1 MINRYF
7 WRLEDVKTGERVAL
21 PQLCADFR
29 GENWTVYDGTPPR
42 QPGSS
47 GHVFVK
53 AEDGRTR
60 EFYPTVFGLAWRLQ
74 PELATAARMMIAR
87 GGSFAGH
94 LGQAYLAADTD
105 NTWRLLEAFPD
116 LFTRYLNEVQDAA
129 AGR

>member
-7 WRLEDVKTGERVAL
+7 WRLEDVKTGERVTL

-29 GENWTVYDGTPPR
+29 GESWTVYDGTPPR

-74 PELATAARMMIAR
+74 PELATAARLMIAR

-94 LGQAYLAADTD
+94 LGQAYLVADMD

-129 AGR
+129 AGQ